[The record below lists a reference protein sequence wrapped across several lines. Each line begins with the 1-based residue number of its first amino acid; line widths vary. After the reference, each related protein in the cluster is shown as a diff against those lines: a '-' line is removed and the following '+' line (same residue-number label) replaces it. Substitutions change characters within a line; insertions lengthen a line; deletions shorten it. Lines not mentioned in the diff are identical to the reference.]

1 MESSLPMPIYQFTS
15 TFTVRIGVVTER
27 FLTVEFLLAI
37 PYFKPWNLQ
46 EIAIKTIINIITNS
60 ITAIVMRVSRHLTVF
75 IIIHN
80 LNRGNCIIIIII
92 VILIIIVII
101 IIIPVIIIR
110 NIFVISILKSLV
122 IPAVWLV
129 LNSVIYSQI
138 TLFFWL

>member
-15 TFTVRIGVVTER
+15 TFTVCIGVVTER

-60 ITAIVMRVSRHLTVF
+60 ITVIVKRVSKHLTVF